1 LSSGEVSEKHVTD
14 LQLITMQNT
23 YLLIFYI
30 SDFNSSAE
38 SKILI
43 CFMLAEWEAFDAKNE
58 GG

>member
-1 LSSGEVSEKHVTD
+1 MAHK
-14 LQLITMQNT
+14 ITRGRYDNNAK
-23 YLLIFYI
+23 YLFSHFCI

-43 CFMLAEWEAFDAKNE
+43 CFMLAEWEAFAAKNK